1 MWMAHCRLNFPP
13 LQPRFAQL
21 LHALLVGSAKCHQV
35 ILMQEIQER
44 WVVYP
49 YIYIYTS
56 VYHSLSPLLAEYL
69 YISRGQGFL
78 NHQTYFSSKQADVC
92 NNTETLLLGPG
103 KEPLP

>member
-1 MWMAHCRLNFPP
+1 MWMTHCRLNFPP

-21 LHALLVGSAKCHQV
+21 LHALLVGSVKCHQV
-35 ILMQEIQER
+35 ILMQKIQER

-49 YIYIYTS
+49 YLS
-56 VYHSLSPLLAEYL
+56 VSHSLSPLLAEYL
-69 YISRGQGFL
+69 YISRGAGFL
-78 NHQTYFSSKQADVC
+78 NHQPYFSFKQADVC

>member
-1 MWMAHCRLNFPP
+1 MWMTHCRLNFPP

-49 YIYIYTS
+49 YIYTS

-78 NHQTYFSSKQADVC
+78 NNQTYFSFKQADV
-92 NNTETLLLGPG
+92 
-103 KEPLP
+103 

>member
-1 MWMAHCRLNFPP
+1 MDGALQAELSTPP
-13 LQPRFAQL
+13 ASVCS
-21 LHALLVGSAKCHQV
+21 AAACLVGWLSEVSSGHPDARNPGTMGSV
-35 ILMQEIQER
+35 S
-44 WVVYP
+44 
-49 YIYIYTS
+49 IYIYTS